1 MTDSTHPSQNSESL
15 WQQVKGFP
23 GLFWTANWME
33 LIERF
38 SYYGLRTVVPIYMV
52 LAFEEG
58 GPQFTHIEKASIF
71 AYWALLQS
79 FIPVFTG
86 GFADRFGYKLNI
98 VIATFVKIAGY
109 LVMGYAIRIAAV
121 MNNGDLT
128 GVEGNINSTAG
139 GEYTYWVFFAGAML
153 LAAGTAIFKPGLQG
167 MVAKIMPKSRAS
179 TGWGIFYQMVNV
191 GAFLGPLL
199 AGPLRLMS
207 WEYVFLACAAAIAL
221 NFIPLFFFSEP
232 ERSAEE
238 QDNSGIME
246 SLIKSFKGLFE
257 PRLFAFTI
265 LFSGFWLMFFQL
277 FDILPNFI
285 DDWVDSRE
293 IGAMLQGT
301 FGGIVPIN
309 PDGNLGQEWMI
320 NINALLISLLAF
332 LMGYLTGKVKS
343 LHAMIL
349 GIGVSCVAIW
359 MLGMSMDGWWCLFAI
374 GVFSLGEMAASPT
387 RLRYLANIAPPGRS
401 GAYMGYANAT
411 VGIGWFFG
419 SLIAGNWYE
428 NGGDKVNLAK
438 TYLVENLGQTQSA
451 VDALK
456 KTQVVDRL
464 VELSPNLNDA
474 WGAQKLLWDTYHPY
488 EMWTYFALIGVSSM
502 VGLMVFN
509 YVTQKQD
516 AAKAKASS

>member
-1 MTDSTHPSQNSESL
+1 
-15 WQQVKGFP
+15 
-23 GLFWTANWME
+23 
-33 LIERF
+33 
-38 SYYGLRTVVPIYMV
+38 
-52 LAFEEG
+52 
-58 GPQFTHIEKASIF
+58 
-71 AYWALLQS
+71 
-79 FIPVFTG
+79 
-86 GFADRFGYKLNI
+86 
-98 VIATFVKIAGY
+98 
-109 LVMGYAIRIAAV
+109 
-121 MNNGDLT
+121 
-128 GVEGNINSTAG
+128 
-139 GEYTYWVFFAGAML
+139 
-153 LAAGTAIFKPGLQG
+153 
-167 MVAKIMPKSRAS
+167 
-179 TGWGIFYQMVNV
+179 
-191 GAFLGPLL
+191 
-199 AGPLRLMS
+199 
-207 WEYVFLACAAAIAL
+207 
-221 NFIPLFFFSEP
+221 
-232 ERSAEE
+232 
-238 QDNSGIME
+238 
-246 SLIKSFKGLFE
+246 
-257 PRLFAFTI
+257 
-265 LFSGFWLMFFQL
+265 
-277 FDILPNFI
+277 
-285 DDWVDSRE
+285 
-293 IGAMLQGT
+293 
-301 FGGIVPIN
+301 
-309 PDGNLGQEWMI
+309 
-320 NINALLISLLAF
+320 
-332 LMGYLTGKVKS
+332 
-343 LHAMIL
+343 MIL